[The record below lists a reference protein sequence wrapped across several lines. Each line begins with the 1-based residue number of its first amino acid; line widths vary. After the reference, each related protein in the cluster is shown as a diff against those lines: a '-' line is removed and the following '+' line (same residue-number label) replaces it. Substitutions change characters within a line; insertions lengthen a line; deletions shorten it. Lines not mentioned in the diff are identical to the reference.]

1 MEKKIVDKAWD
12 IQRAIEKRGDRLGK
26 GKYGRVLKMARNPDQ
41 EEYTKTSQITAIGI
55 LIVGVLGFVIF
66 LLSSHVAP
74 WVADMLG
81 L

>member
-12 IQRAIEKRGDRLGK
+12 IQNSIEKKGEHLGK

-55 LIVGVLGFVIF
+55 LIVGVLGFFIF
-66 LLSSHVAP
+66 LLSSRVAP
-74 WVADMLG
+74 WIADMLG
-81 L
+81 I